1 MTTFAEAVCFMLPV
15 TNNLNRSKMNH
26 YILSFALA
34 GLAFGANDAQA
45 QFSTSSRAGS
55 WDFGLTIT
63 DQSSEV
69 LYGQEDSSLD
79 IASRVGWGLTALY
92 NANDHLAVGLDFVWN
107 RPNYEATRIVEDP
120 MAPDTVRSKL
130 DMFSYEV
137 KGVYHI
143 VDGAFTPFVEAS
155 AGWTNMDSN
164 IPDGP
169 PTSGC
174 WWDPWWG
181 YICNSYYSTYSK
193 TRFSYGGAVG
203 FRFDMRGGVGI
214 KASYGVK
221 EIDTSNATESASF
234 ENWRLELLWKF

>member
-1 MTTFAEAVCFMLPV
+1 
-15 TNNLNRSKMNH
+15 
-26 YILSFALA
+26 
-34 GLAFGANDAQA
+34 
-45 QFSTSSRAGS
+45 
-55 WDFGLTIT
+55 
-63 DQSSEV
+63 
-69 LYGQEDSSLD
+69 
-79 IASRVGWGLTALY
+79 
-92 NANDHLAVGLDFVWN
+92 
-107 RPNYEATRIVEDP
+107 
-120 MAPDTVRSKL
+120 MAPDTIRSKL

-143 VDGAFTPFVEAS
+143 IDGAFTPFVEAS

-181 YICNSYYSTYSK
+181 YICDSFYSTYSK

-203 FRFDMRGGVGI
+203 FRFDTRGGAGI
-214 KASYGVK
+214 KASYGIK

-234 ENWRLELLWKF
+234 ELWRLELLWRF